1 MTISGSPEQLSDALG
16 ESVSLLDLK
25 DLQIAQHKETIE
37 AQAKRLWELE
47 YAKQDYQRAVNVLT
61 EDLAMAK
68 SCMAALDATVDS
80 LRDVIRRMAA
90 EQRG

>member
-25 DLQIAQHKETIE
+25 DLQIAQQQETITL
-37 AQAKRLWELE
+37 QANRLWELE

-68 SCMAALDATVDS
+68 SCMAALDDTCES
-80 LRDVIRRMAA
+80 LRDVIKRLA
-90 EQRG
+90 QQVKP